1 MRSSSPS
8 FNVATLAPLAD
19 LTHDVAMQ
27 GAREGFTAGQPPI
40 HYWQLGDRGP
50 KVLMLMGFGM
60 RGTLWG
66 PQIEGLKD
74 GHQLA
79 WLDNRGIGKSG
90 PCPTRTWTMADM
102 ARDSLDVA
110 DALGWERFH
119 LVGVSM
125 GGMVSQEVA
134 LHSPERILSLSLL
147 ATHEGGNPLRWVP
160 RAKGLRC
167 FLEAQTNQG
176 SERVKALR
184 KLLYPD
190 AYAARCD
197 MQALE
202 ARMEAQVGKPAA
214 RETLL
219 GQLSAVVRHRTGSR
233 LHRLRMPTLIVK
245 PTLDIL
251 IPPSNS
257 DRLRRRIPHATFLEI
272 KDAGHGAIFQS
283 ASTINEAL
291 RVHFQNAA
299 VSDLASR
306 GSSVHA

>member
-1 MRSSSPS
+1 MM
-8 FNVATLAPLAD
+8 LGM
-19 LTHDVAMQ
+19 H
-27 GAREGFTAGQPPI
+27 GAREGFTAGQTPI

-50 KVLMLMGFGM
+50 KVLLLMGFGM
-60 RGTLWG
+60 RGSLWR
-66 PQIEGLKD
+66 PQIEGLKN

-134 LHSPERILSLSLL
+134 LLSPARILSLSLL
-147 ATHEGGNPLRWVP
+147 ATHEGGNPLRWAP

-167 FLEAQTNQG
+167 FLEAQTRRDG
-176 SERVKALR
+176 ERVAALR
-184 KLLYPD
+184 KLLYPE
-190 AYAARCD
+190 AYVAQCD
-197 MQALE
+197 MSALE
-202 ARMEAQVGKPAA
+202 ARMTAQVGTPAP
-214 RETLL
+214 REALL
-219 GQLSAVVRHRTGSR
+219 GQLSAVIRHKTGPR

-257 DRLRRRIPHATFLEI
+257 DRLRRRIPHATFIELD
-272 KDAGHGAIFQS
+272 DAGHGAIFQR
-283 ASTINEAL
+283 ADTINDAL
-291 RVHFQNAA
+291 RTHFQDAA
-299 VSDLASR
+299 VSDMATR
-306 GSSVHA
+306 GSNVHA